1 MDPFDKLSE
10 DVGALFRPQRQWGEG
25 QGLYLIWAFFF
36 SGVGAGTWLVS
47 TPLLFD
53 VRLGLVAG
61 FLLLVGASGGAHL
74 AFLGRPLRFW
84 RIVVHVRTSWL
95 SRGMLGMLIFSVSG
109 LLYLLPMFAAG
120 VPWSMASHFGEA
132 MLVVSVLS
140 ALWITTYKGFVFGAA
155 RGIPFWNSP
164 ILPPVFIGYAF
175 RSGLAIL
182 LLIAAAGGKVAGLHA
197 VETTKLWTVVSAA
210 AIVLFY
216 VWIMKDSGVAAQR
229 SVQEL
234 LRGRISLPFY
244 LGVVLAGI
252 LIPVAGGSLAFFTE
266 LPRSAVGAIAVA
278 SLIGDFYITYAIA
291 KAGIYAPL
299 TFGAF
304 PRASGLEAI

>member
-1 MDPFDKLSE
+1 MEAFNKLAE
-10 DVGALFRPQRQWGEG
+10 DVGALFRPQRQWTEG

-47 TPLLFD
+47 TPLVFNSLAGM
-53 VRLGLVAG
+53 VIG
-61 FLLLVGASGGAHL
+61 FLLLTAASGVAHL
-74 AFLGRPLRFW
+74 AFLGRPLRVW
-84 RIVVHVRTSWL
+84 RMITHVRTSWL
-95 SRGMLGMLIFSVSG
+95 SRGLLGMLLFSTSG
-109 LLYLLPMFAAG
+109 LLYLIPMFGLA
-120 VPWSMASHFGEA
+120 VPWSTASTFGEA
-132 MLVVSVLS
+132 MLVVSIVS
-140 ALWITTYKGFVFGAA
+140 ALWTSAYKGFVFGAA

-175 RSGLAIL
+175 RSGLAVL
-182 LLIAAAGGKVAGLHA
+182 LVIAALSGDVVGLHA
-197 VETTKLWTVVSAA
+197 VETTKLWVVVSAA

-234 LRGRISLPFY
+234 LRGRVSLAFY
-244 LGVVLAGI
+244 LGTVTAGI
-252 LIPVAGGSLAFFTE
+252 LIPVVGGSLAFFTE
-266 LPRSAVGAIAVA
+266 LPRSAVGIIGTA
-278 SLIGDFYITYAIA
+278 SLIGDFYITYTIA